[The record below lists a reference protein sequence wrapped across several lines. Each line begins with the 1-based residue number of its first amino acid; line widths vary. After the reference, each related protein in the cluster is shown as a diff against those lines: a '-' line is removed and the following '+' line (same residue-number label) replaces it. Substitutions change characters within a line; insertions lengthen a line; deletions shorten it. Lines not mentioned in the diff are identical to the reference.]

1 MIDLKWHE
9 IRQVSVE
16 DCSLYDAL
24 YAVYIYYIGDGN
36 DSIDKIIEG
45 IQDNIE
51 NYIEE
56 LIRYAS
62 PYDYSNGIQMLKIL
76 QTQLPKMNS
85 QKSLKS
91 GTKMSDKIELNWTIN
106 ISYTFKK
113 YDIFEALE
121 NLVLNNE
128 DADYPNYVINWLETN
143 LEDSVE
149 EFLDFLDPMLNIDGE
164 IDNDNITDL
173 LDNEEFM
180 AEFKGYLND

>member
-1 MIDLKWHE
+1 
-9 IRQVSVE
+9 
-16 DCSLYDAL
+16 
-24 YAVYIYYIGDGN
+24 
-36 DSIDKIIEG
+36 
-45 IQDNIE
+45 
-51 NYIEE
+51 
-56 LIRYAS
+56 
-62 PYDYSNGIQMLKIL
+62 
-76 QTQLPKMNS
+76 
-85 QKSLKS
+85 
-91 GTKMSDKIELNWTIN
+91 MSDKIELNWTIN

-128 DADYPNYVINWLETN
+128 DVPEDADYPNYVINWLETN

-149 EFLDFLDPMLNIDGE
+149 EFLDFLDPMLNTDGE